1 MSNSKETEIKT
12 PAPTVDPVEKKI
24 DYDEEIKKMELEAKR
39 MELQIKKRQLE
50 ALDLEQEERTYHIQD
65 LKHSL
70 AERAVKEKQAT
81 EDRAQQGRT
90 FEQQRA
96 TDNYRYSICTHRKG
110 GMVTPRDLRVL
121 STGGNR
127 EQYAVIKHQMINGD
141 IWVRCQRCGKT
152 WAPPVEKNF
161 FFDEKGRVV
170 APQDG
175 VFSLAKF
182 EKAQRDYVEA
192 TMLNTNNTMSGSVQ
206 CRFTT
211 FDPDSKKMVDAADI
225 YREALSNTN
234 LR

>member
-1 MSNSKETEIKT
+1 MSESKEVKVSEVKA
-12 PAPTVDPVEKKI
+12 PAVDPTPVI
-24 DYDEEIKKMELEAKR
+24 NYDDEIKKAELEAKKL
-39 MELQIKKRQLE
+39 ELQIKKRQLE
-50 ALDLEQEERTYHIQD
+50 ALELEQEERTYHIQD

-70 AERAVKEKQAT
+70 AERSVKEKQLQ
-81 EDRAQQGRT
+81 EDRANQGRT
-90 FEQQRA
+90 FEQQRQ

-110 GMVTPRDLRVL
+110 GMVTPRDLRAL

-152 WAPPVEKNF
+152 WAPPVEKNY
-161 FFDEKGRVV
+161 FFDGHGRVV

-175 VFSLAKF
+175 VFSVEKF
-182 EKAQRDYVEA
+182 EKAQREYIEA

-211 FDPDSKKMVDAADI
+211 FDPESRKMVDAADK
-225 YREALSNTN
+225 YREALANTT

>member
-1 MSNSKETEIKT
+1 MSKESEVKT
-12 PAPTVDPVEKKI
+12 PAVDPVASEVN
-24 DYDEEIKKMELEAKR
+24 YDEEIKKAELEAKKL
-39 MELQIKKRQLE
+39 ELLIKKRQLE

-65 LKHSL
+65 LKQSL
-70 AERAVKEKQAT
+70 AERSVKEKQLQ

-90 FEQQRA
+90 FEQQRQ
-96 TDNYRYSICTHRKG
+96 TDNYRFSICTHRKG

-127 EQYAVIKHQMINGD
+127 EQFALIKHQMINGD

-161 FFDEKGRVV
+161 FFDERGRVV

-175 VFSLAKF
+175 VFSQVKF
-182 EKAQRDYVEA
+182 DEAYKDYVAA

-211 FDPDSKKMVDAADI
+211 FDPESKKMVDAADK
-225 YREALSNTN
+225 YREAISNTN